1 MMKPFIYMVIGL
13 ISMVV
18 FGQHTEEST
27 LQSKT
32 IYKSIDFKNPQSI
45 FFEIKGDI
53 SQIENFVTLSSQLK
67 NVFKEMGILVHTDLD
82 FSDSETKVVDK
93 DIMVVNLTGLD
104 RNTFETEML
113 LDFTSLKTEYKLHY
127 ELKSK
132 ENEILLQGYFEF
144 LENGITQEIALSIS
158 KRILA
163 LFD

>member
-113 LDFTSLKTEYKLHY
+113 LDFTSQKTENKLHY

>member
-67 NVFKEMGILVHTDLD
+67 NVFKETGILVHTDLD

-113 LDFTSLKTEYKLHY
+113 LDFTSLKTENKLHY

>member
-1 MMKPFIYMVIGL
+1 MKILLLICMICLIGTK
-13 ISMVV
+13 IN
-18 FGQHTEEST
+18 GQSNLTSSIRLVEI
-27 LQSKT
+27 Q
-32 IYKSIDFKNPQSI
+32 KSVDYKNPQSI

-67 NVFKEMGILVHTDLD
+67 NVFKETGILVHTDLD

-144 LENGITQEIALSIS
+144 LENGMTPEISLSIS

>member
-67 NVFKEMGILVHTDLD
+67 NVFKETGILVHTDLD

-113 LDFTSLKTEYKLHY
+113 LDFTSLKTENKLHY

-144 LENGITQEIALSIS
+144 LENGMTPEISLSIS

>member
-1 MMKPFIYMVIGL
+1 MVIGL

-113 LDFTSLKTEYKLHY
+113 LDFTSLKTENKLHY

>member
-113 LDFTSLKTEYKLHY
+113 LDFTSLKTENKLHY

>member
-1 MMKPFIYMVIGL
+1 MVIGL

-113 LDFTSLKTEYKLHY
+113 LDFTSQKTENKLHY